1 MGAQDLNEQELATLS
16 VDLGGSTLRSA
27 GTLKTGRLATQ
38 EHKRGL
44 GRRSTVSIPSK
55 FETVLLDPSTEA
67 DAFGARTHRFKR
79 ALTDQ
84 PGPGAYYNKPT
95 FIRDMHNCGSVSHK
109 GSITFASSSARFR
122 EGGPDRGTPG
132 PGSYRSP
139 PTTLGNGSDHRV
151 TSTTR
156 IFTQPTQKRHSR
168 SSDGGGASSGGGGD
182 LGRGVR
188 APGPGTYDPY
198 QPTAEALRTARQA
211 QSNFRSTVSRL
222 SVAQASALSPAPGA
236 YNVAAASETLRMQ
249 GKLVNGRLPENVVF
263 RSRVPRDGCG
273 VRDEAYLPHKQAK
286 GPLGGVAGA
295 YEKAAQ
301 LRSLVGASEIV
312 IPRSAAVDANHARG
326 PPVPGPGAYDATDA
340 YHNSK
345 LDRTMLNHSSS
356 MFSNITLDRW
366 GRPLKPKTSPEVMPG
381 PGWYDVDV
389 PIAPQQPS
397 DAKRKT
403 ALSSAFV
410 SGTRRLHTGATK
422 MHAPGPAFYKPE
434 RHDRKSFLLNA
445 QRRWI

>member
-1 MGAQDLNEQELATLS
+1 MVAMDLNDGDLANLS

-27 GTLKTGRLATQ
+27 GTLKTGRLATT
-38 EHKRGL
+38 EARRGL

-55 FETVLLDPSTEA
+55 FETVLLDPSNESN
-67 DAFGARTHRFKR
+67 AFGNRTHRFKR
-79 ALTDQ
+79 QLTDQ

-95 FIRDMHNCGSVSHK
+95 FIRDMSNCGSVSHK
-109 GSITFASSSARFR
+109 GSITFASSSTRFR
-122 EGGPDRGTPG
+122 DAASAKGTPG

-139 PTTLGNGSDHRV
+139 PTTLAASSDHRV

-156 IFTQPTQKRHSR
+156 VFTRPTQQSR
-168 SSDGGGASSGGGGD
+168 GDAAS
-182 LGRGVR
+182 
-188 APGPGTYDPY
+188 AAKMPGPGSYDPY
-198 QPTAEALRTARQA
+198 APTAAMGRDQRHGN
-211 QSNFRSTVSRL
+211 SNFRSTVSRMAA
-222 SVAQASALSPAPGA
+222 AQGNTLGPAPGA

-249 GKLVNGRLPENVVF
+249 GKLVNGKLPENVVF

-286 GPLGGVAGA
+286 GVLGGVEGA
-295 YEKAAQ
+295 YKEAAA
-301 LRSLVGASEIV
+301 LRSLVGASEILL
-312 IPRSAAVDANHARG
+312 PREVAFAEAAPA
-326 PPVPGPGAYDATDA
+326 VPGPGAYDATGA
-340 YHNSK
+340 YHSTK

-366 GRPLKPKTSPEVMPG
+366 GRPIKPKTSPEVAPG

-389 PIAPQQPS
+389 QIAPPPPS
-397 DAKRKT
+397 GHPRKT

-410 SGTRRLHTGATK
+410 SGTRRLHSSSNKT
-422 MHAPGPAFYKPE
+422 HAPGPAFYKPE